1 MTQSPQERVARY
13 EEIIRPLEAQ
23 MIRTVWRVA
32 KDADDAEDAMQ
43 EALTVVWRRF
53 DKITT
58 HQNPK
63 ALILRI
69 CLNAACDVL
78 RRKSRMSRNQQMI
91 EWKEEIRQEL
101 RQPGS
106 TALKNL
112 QLEDLEKEINYA
124 ISQLSPQQSTAVRMR
139 LFQHEPYDKIASALN
154 CTEATARTHVARG
167 RARLQELLAHLN
179 PSPHP
184 A

>member
-1 MTQSPQERVARY
+1 MSETPETRLQRY
-13 EEIIRPLEAQ
+13 EDIIRPLENQ
-23 MIRTVWRVA
+23 MIRTIWRVA

-43 EALTVVWRRF
+43 EALTVIWRRF
-53 DKITT
+53 DKITV

-69 CLNAACDVL
+69 CLNAACDIL
-78 RRKSRMSRNQQMI
+78 RKKSRVARNQQMI
-91 EWKEEIRQEL
+91 EWKEEVRQEL

-106 TALKNL
+106 TAIKKL
-112 QLEDLEKEINYA
+112 QLEDLENEINYA

-139 LFQHEPYDKIASALN
+139 LFNHEPYDKIAKTLD

-167 RARLQELLAHLN
+167 RMKLQKLLAHLN
-179 PSPHP
+179 PSPGM